1 MAHEAQIVARDDESI
16 TLLCRKCGGN
26 ARFGIKEGMVP
37 FAEVDG
43 NDFAVE
49 PADLDKWLG
58 PCKD

>member
-1 MAHEAQIVARDDESI
+1 MAHEANIVARDDESI

-26 ARFGIKEGMVP
+26 ARFGTKKGMTP

-43 NDFAVE
+43 STLSVKPGE
-49 PADLDKWLG
+49 IEKWLG

>member
-1 MAHEAQIVARDDESI
+1 MSHEAQIVARDDESI

-26 ARFGIKEGMVP
+26 ARFGTKKGMVP

-43 NDFAVE
+43 NDFAVDDDE
-49 PADLDKWLG
+49 IVKWLG